1 MKSWKDVLCVCFET
15 FRHSFSFWFVP
26 QSNHFHHSSPNS
38 PKIPLSLSLIVDEHT
53 NTHLPHSYLSYKST
67 TIHVLTWIQITPQ
80 LLILLFQTTHSI
92 SLPLSQNNHFS
103 CESSKSISSS
113 LLSHSSHWIQE
124 CDWMN
129 DIPLF
134 LIHHTSH
141 SIIPLSHGEWIISSV
156 LMLCELSWEVV
167 MMCLMRDENERER
180 EVIVMKDDVDEMNNT
195 CVVVG
200 KHDWC
205 DDVVWMREMER

>member
-1 MKSWKDVLCVCFET
+1 MKKRFVCLFWNIPSLIFILT
-15 FRHSFSFWFVP
+15 CSSIKSFPSLISQFP
-26 QSNHFHHSSPNS
+26 QITS
-38 PKIPLSLSLIVDEHT
+38 LSLSHCGWTHKHTPPSLISIIQINNHPCP
-53 NTHLPHSYLSYKST
+53 HPHSNHSP
-67 TIHVLTWIQITPQ
+67 TPHSP
-80 LLILLFQTTHSI
+80 FQNNTLN
-92 SLPLSQNNHFS
+92 LPLSQNNHFS
-103 CESSKSISSS
+103 CQSSKSISSS

-195 CVVVG
+195 CVVVVG

-205 DDVVWMREMER
+205 HDVVWMREMER